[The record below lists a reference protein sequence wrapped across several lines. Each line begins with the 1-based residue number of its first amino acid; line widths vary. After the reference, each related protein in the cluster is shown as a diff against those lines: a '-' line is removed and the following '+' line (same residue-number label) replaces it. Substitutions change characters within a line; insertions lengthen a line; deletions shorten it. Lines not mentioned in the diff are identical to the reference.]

1 MKYELMLAI
10 LMMSG
15 CASEVDKCV
24 DALVKV
30 YKLDFPKSTQNE
42 IAEEEA
48 QARMHCLKI
57 ASGKS

>member
-1 MKYELMLAI
+1 MLVM

-30 YKLDFPKSTQNE
+30 YKLDFPKSTQHE

-57 ASGKS
+57 ASGNS

>member
-1 MKYELMLAI
+1 MKYVLMLAI

-30 YKLDFPKSTQNE
+30 YKLDYPKSTKE
-42 IAEEEA
+42 DIAFEEA
-48 QARMHCLKI
+48 EARMHCLKI

>member
-1 MKYELMLAI
+1 MRYVLMLVI

-30 YKLDFPKSTQNE
+30 YKLDFPKSTQHE

-57 ASGKS
+57 ASGNS